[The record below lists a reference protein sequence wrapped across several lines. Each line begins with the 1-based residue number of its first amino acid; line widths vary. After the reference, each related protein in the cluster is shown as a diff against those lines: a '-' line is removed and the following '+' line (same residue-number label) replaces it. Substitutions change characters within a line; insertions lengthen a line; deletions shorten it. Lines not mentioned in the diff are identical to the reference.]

1 MLVAL
6 ISTTVVLTVGVI
18 PFLGLIIPNIVSL
31 FKGDNLSKTLPH
43 TALLG
48 MSFLLF
54 CDIVGRV
61 LIFPYE
67 IPISMTVGVIGSAIF
82 LIMLFR
88 GKHMRNRTKMLI
100 LLGLAVASI
109 LLYVFYELNG
119 NYHYAFPRRL
129 IKVVAM
135 SLTGIAIA
143 YSTVVF
149 QTITHNRILTPSVMG
164 LDALY
169 MMVQTFIYFFFG
181 SMSIFVINA
190 KYNFLLAVL
199 AMVVF
204 AVIFYRVL
212 FKEGKRPIYFLLLV
226 GMIVGTFLGS
236 VTTFFQV
243 LIDPNEFLSL
253 QSKMFASFN
262 NVNSD
267 LVWLAGVVITI
278 TFIYGWRHM
287 NQLDVMSLGRD
298 TAINLGVPYDKLV
311 QRMLILSSVLIAV
324 STALVG
330 PITFFGLIVAN
341 LSYQFFKTYKH
352 SVIIAGSCVMSIV
365 ALVGGQWVVERIF
378 NFDTT
383 LSVIINFVGGVYFIY
398 LLLKES
404 RSAG

>member
-1 MLVAL
+1 
-6 ISTTVVLTVGVI
+6 
-18 PFLGLIIPNIVSL
+18 
-31 FKGDNLSKTLPH
+31 
-43 TALLG
+43 
-48 MSFLLF
+48 
-54 CDIVGRV
+54 
-61 LIFPYE
+61 
-67 IPISMTVGVIGSAIF
+67 
-82 LIMLFR
+82 
-88 GKHMRNRTKMLI
+88 
-100 LLGLAVASI
+100 
-109 LLYVFYELNG
+109 
-119 NYHYAFPRRL
+119 
-129 IKVVAM
+129 M

-169 MMVQTFIYFFFG
+169 MLIQTFIYFFFG
-181 SMSIFVINA
+181 STSILVINIY
-190 KYNFLLAVL
+190 YNFTLAI
-199 AMVVF
+199 VVMIIF
-204 AVIFYRVL
+204 ALIFYRVL

-236 VTTFFQV
+236 ITTFFQV
-243 LIDPNEFLSL
+243 LIDPNEFLGL

-267 LVWLAGVVITI
+267 LVWLAGVIILI
-278 TFIYGWRHM
+278 TFAYGARHM

-311 QRMLILSSVLIAV
+311 QRMLILASILIAV

-341 LSYQFFKTYKH
+341 LSYQYFKTYKH
-352 SVIIAGSCVMSIV
+352 SILITGSCVMSII
-365 ALVGGQWVVERIF
+365 ALIGGQWMVERVF
-378 NFDTT
+378 GFSTT

-398 LLLKES
+398 LLLRES